1 MSDRKRDIHPADGA
15 LLADYRS
22 GKLEAFDRLVDRHEA
37 ALLRFATSILRDA
50 TRAED
55 AVQESFLRLLRKGP
69 DFGSEASLGPWL
81 FRVCR
86 NLAYDMRKMETRE
99 AARRE
104 KVMVEEPTTPD
115 AQSEHQEVL
124 NLVQQEMKNLPER
137 EREAIWLK
145 VHEGWN
151 YTQIGEVLGVKPGTV
166 GWLVHEGMK
175 RLTAR
180 LRVAQAI

>member
-1 MSDRKRDIHPADGA
+1 MSDRKRDSDPADGR
-15 LLADYRS
+15 LLADYRE
-22 GKLEAFDRLVDRHEA
+22 GDVAAFDQLVDRHQA
-37 ALLRFATSILRDA
+37 ALLRFATGILRDA
-50 TRAED
+50 GRAED

-69 DFGSEASLGPWL
+69 ELGSEASLGPWL

-104 KVMVEEPTTPD
+104 KLVAEDPVTPD
-115 AQSEHQEVL
+115 SRSEHQEVL
-124 NLVQQEMKNLPER
+124 SLVQRELQNLPER

-151 YTQIGEVLGVKPGTV
+151 YTQIGEVLGVKAGTV